1 VLKLV
6 EDGESPVQ
14 LYDLL
19 LPWLTDTPL
28 EETFAA
34 ASEVDFR
41 PPQDNDSS
49 FYRCVTESVFYL
61 LRRHNFSAQ
70 RAEQVMF
77 AMRSMMLMQADKD
90 LFHSQMSQREARF
103 LKIAWQQY
111 ADSTAEMQHC
121 KLLSATQLLQSR
133 SAIEQLKKHVDTR
146 LTWLSW
152 SEQAE
157 LNEMHVFASSNSRIV
172 AKPMRVLFIAS
183 IADGGHEGIAD
194 SLMKESHEL
203 EKVMSSSDG
212 GLQPAVPMG
221 LFSAIS
227 KYSDVQAKLK
237 LCAESADQGPLM
249 LHFSSHGNDDDQS
262 VRFQGNTDIERFAQD
277 IAAAK
282 PAVVVLS
289 ACLTLPLG
297 LAIWEAS
304 PADAKPT
311 VVCWAKPVGTV
322 VAEVFTKTVNMH
334 VSYTLFNH
342 YLTSTNGCPSLS
354 CMQTVLQDGGRGGCN
369 WQGRC

>member
-1 VLKLV
+1 MLKLF
-6 EDGESPVQ
+6 EDGVSPSQ

-28 EETFAA
+28 EETFGA

-41 PPQDNDSS
+41 PPHDNDSS
-49 FYRCVTESVFYL
+49 FYRCVTESLFYL

-111 ADSTAEMQHC
+111 ANSTAEMQHSE
-121 KLLSATQLLQSR
+121 LLSANQLLQSR

-146 LTWLSW
+146 LKWLSW

-157 LNEMHVFASSNSRIV
+157 LNEMHVFASPNSRIV
-172 AKPMRVLFIAS
+172 AKPMRILFIAS

-203 EKVMSSSDG
+203 EKVMNSSDG
-212 GLQPAVPMG
+212 GLQPALPMG

-227 KYSDVQAKLK
+227 NYSDVQAKLK
-237 LCAESADQGPLM
+237 LCAESADQGPLV

-262 VRFQGNTDIERFAQD
+262 VRFHGNSDIERFAKD
-277 IAAAK
+277 IASAK

-322 VAEVFTKTVNMH
+322 VAEVFTKTVKPH
-334 VSYTLFNH
+334 RVTQHFS
-342 YLTSTNGCPSLS
+342 LTPQRQTNESP
-354 CMQTVLQDGGRGGCN
+354 
-369 WQGRC
+369 